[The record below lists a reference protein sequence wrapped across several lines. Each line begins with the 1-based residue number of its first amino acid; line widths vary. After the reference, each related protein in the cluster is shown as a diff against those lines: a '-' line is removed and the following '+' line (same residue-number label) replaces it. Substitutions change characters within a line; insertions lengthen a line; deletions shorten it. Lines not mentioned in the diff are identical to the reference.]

1 MSCRLPIF
9 ALACLLVSANF
20 DPVSGQDEPSRPAA
34 AADESPAAGEAAAR
48 PETADEPTVPL
59 DNREPVARYITVAS
73 PVNEAMFTRVRN
85 SLVKLQHQAEQE
97 QRDAILIL
105 DLQPG
110 ISMFGQVRDLA
121 KELTSTSYPAVRT
134 VAWVD
139 KHQDRPVDGYV
150 AILALACQE
159 VVMHP
164 DAELGD
170 IGRGKPL
177 DDDERLSVI
186 NMVEKR
192 HNRRVNAALATGFID
207 PTRVLHKIKLE
218 PEPGATAETRV
229 VTDEELRTLQ
239 ESNVAILAVETFKEK
254 SDALLLSGR
263 RARAL
268 DIFVEQTAE
277 DRIDLADIYGF
288 DRMYLREDVTNGDV
302 PRTRLIKLEGVIDPI
317 LHEFAS
323 REIRRAV
330 ADRANLIIFEIESP
344 GGYLL
349 NSEQLAD
356 EISLLDPQQH
366 RTVAYIPSHAIS
378 GAAIIAL
385 GCDEI
390 HLHPDATI
398 GDAGPIEMRPGE
410 AFERADEKVLSK
422 LRETLKILA
431 ERKNRPPALA
441 EAMADKDLKVYQA
454 THAESGRVWYLSE
467 TEIDAAGGEWGKGP
481 LVPESRENNL
491 LTLNGRRA
499 HELKMAGEPVS
510 SFDDLKLRLGVPQNE
525 VVPMAKQTWVDTLVT
540 ILKSPAMSFLLLLV
554 GFFCIYLEVHTT
566 SGFFGIGSA
575 LCFSLFFWSRFLG
588 GTADWLEIVLFVFGV
603 ILVAIE
609 IFVIPG
615 FGVFGLT
622 GGLAIVCSLV
632 LASQTFVIPHS
643 AEEFTQFSW
652 SLGTLSSAIVT
663 VVVGGILL
671 SHFLPK
677 IPGLRNLI
685 LTPAHETAGGPKLDP
700 QLAGQRSRTAAIE
713 QDAGLVGQ
721 TGEAFTI
728 LRPSGRAR
736 IGGKLVDVVA
746 EGDFLDPGTPVEVV
760 DVAGNRVIV
769 RRRV

>member
-1 MSCRLPIF
+1 MTSQPSTFVF
-9 ALACLLVSANF
+9 ALLMLFASFVPAS
-20 DPVSGQDEPSRPAA
+20 SQDSPPDKLDAAAETVEKQPAA
-34 AADESPAAGEAAAR
+34 
-48 PETADEPTVPL
+48 ETAAETPPEPA
-59 DNREPVARYITVAS
+59 DPVARYITVNS

-85 SLVKLQHQAEQE
+85 TLVKLQHQAEQE

-121 KELTSTSYPAVRT
+121 KELTSTSYPKVRT
-134 VAWVD
+134 IAWID
-139 KHQDRPVDGYV
+139 KHDERPVDGYV
-150 AILALACQE
+150 AILALACSE

-164 DAELGD
+164 DAEFGD

-192 HNRRVNAALATGFID
+192 HNRRVNAALATGFVD
-207 PTRVLHKIKLE
+207 PTRILHKIKLE
-218 PEPGATAETRV
+218 PTPGAAAETRV

-254 SDALLLSGR
+254 GDVLLLSGR
-263 RARAL
+263 RARSL
-268 DIFVEQTAE
+268 DIFVEQTVE
-277 DRIDLADIYGF
+277 DRVDLADVYGF
-288 DRMYLREDVTNGDV
+288 ERMYLREDATGGDDLKV
-302 PRTRLIKLEGVIDPI
+302 KLIRLEGVIDPI

-330 ADRANLIIFEIESP
+330 AERANLIIFEIESP

-349 NSEQLAD
+349 DSEQLAD
-356 EISLLDPQQH
+356 EISLLDPKKH
-366 RTVAYIPSHAIS
+366 RTVAYIPDHALS

-390 HLHPDATI
+390 YLHPDATI
-398 GDAGPIEMRPGE
+398 GDAGPIEIRPGE
-410 AFERADEKVLSK
+410 PFERADEKVLSK

-441 EAMADKDLKVYQA
+441 EAMADKDLTVFQA
-454 THAESGRVWYLSE
+454 THAETGRVWFMSE
-467 TEIDAAGGEWGKGP
+467 TELDAAGGEWVKGP
-481 LVPESRENNL
+481 LVAESRENNL

-499 HELKMAGEPVS
+499 HELKIAGEPVTG
-510 SFDDLKLRLGVPQNE
+510 FDDLKERLGVPQDE
-525 VVPMAKQTWVDTLVT
+525 VVSAAKQTWVDTLVT
-540 ILKSPAMSFLLLLV
+540 ILKSPGAAFLLILV
-554 GFFCIYLEVHTT
+554 GFFCIYLEAHTT
-566 SGFFGIGSA
+566 SGFFGIGAA

-588 GTADWLEIVLFVFGV
+588 GTADWLEIVLFVFGAV
-603 ILVAIE
+603 LVAIE
-609 IFVIPG
+609 VFVIPG
-615 FGVFGLT
+615 FGVFGLA

-632 LASQTFVIPHS
+632 LASQTFVVPHS
-643 AEEFTQFSW
+643 AEEFATFSW
-652 SLGTLSSAIVT
+652 SLGTLSSAIVC
-663 VVVGGILL
+663 VVIGGIFL
-671 SHFLPK
+671 SHFMPR

-700 QLAGQRSRTAAIE
+700 AVAGRSSRTAAIE
-713 QDAGLVGQ
+713 QDTALIGQ
-721 TGEAFTI
+721 AGEAFTT

-746 EGDFLDPGTPVEVV
+746 EGDFLDPGTPIEVV

-769 RRRV
+769 RRSV

>member
-1 MSCRLPIF
+1 MTSPHSTFI
-9 ALACLLVSANF
+9 LAVLFLFGSSV
-20 DPVSGQDEPSRPAA
+20 PGQCQDSPPDESKPAA
-34 AADESPAAGEAAAR
+34 ESVEKQQPVAEATAETSTDPAQ
-48 PETADEPTVPL
+48 
-59 DNREPVARYITVAS
+59 PVARYITVNS
-73 PVNEAMFTRVRN
+73 PVNEVVFTRVRN
-85 SLVKLQHQAEQE
+85 TLVKLQHQAEQE

-121 KELTSTSYPAVRT
+121 KELTSTAYPQVRT
-134 VAWVD
+134 VAWID
-139 KHQDRPVDGYV
+139 KHDERPVDGYV
-150 AILALACQE
+150 AILALACSE

-164 DAELGD
+164 DAQFGD

-192 HNRRVNAALATGFID
+192 HNRRVNAALATGFVD

-218 PEPGATAETRV
+218 PTPDAAAETRV

-254 SDALLLSGR
+254 GDVLLLSGR
-263 RARAL
+263 RARSL
-268 DIFVEQTAE
+268 DIFVEQTVE
-277 DRIDLADIYGF
+277 DRVDLADVYGF
-288 DRMYLREDVTNGDV
+288 ERMYLREDATGGDELKV
-302 PRTRLIKLEGVIDPI
+302 KLIKLEGVIDPI

-330 ADRANLIIFEIESP
+330 ADRTNLIIFEIESP

-349 NSEQLAD
+349 DSEQLAD
-356 EISLLDPQQH
+356 EISLLDPKKH
-366 RTVAYIPSHAIS
+366 RTVAYIPDHALS

-390 HLHPDATI
+390 YLHPDATI
-398 GDAGPIEMRPGE
+398 GDAGPIEIRPGE
-410 AFERADEKVLSK
+410 PFERADEKVLSK

-441 EAMADKDLKVYQA
+441 EAMADKDLKVFQV
-454 THAESGRVWYLSE
+454 THAESGRVWFMSE
-467 TEIDAAGGEWGKGP
+467 TEIDAAGGEWVKGP
-481 LVPESRENNL
+481 LVAESRENNL

-499 HELKMAGEPVS
+499 NELKIAGEPVAG
-510 SFDDLKLRLGVPQNE
+510 FDDLKERLGVPQEE
-525 VVPMAKQTWVDTLVT
+525 VVPAAKQTWVDTLVT
-540 ILKSPAMSFLLLLV
+540 ILKSPGAAFLLILV

-566 SGFFGIGSA
+566 SGFFGIGAA

-588 GTADWLEIVLFVFGV
+588 GTADWLEIVLFVFGAV
-603 ILVAIE
+603 LVAIE
-609 IFVIPG
+609 IFVVPG
-615 FGVFGLT
+615 FGIFGLA
-622 GGLAIVCSLV
+622 GGLAIICSLV

-652 SLGTLSSAIVT
+652 SLGTLSSAIIC
-663 VVVGGILL
+663 VVIGGIFL
-671 SHFLPK
+671 SHFMPR

-700 QLAGQRSRTAAIE
+700 AVSGRSSRTAAIE
-713 QDAGLVGQ
+713 QDAGLIGQ
-721 TGEAFTI
+721 TGEAFTT

-736 IGGKLVDVVA
+736 IDGKLVDVVTD
-746 EGDFLDPGTPVEVV
+746 GDFLDPGTPLEVV

-769 RRRV
+769 RRNV